1 MVIFHE
7 KFSSNPDF
15 ICNYI
20 KMKKE
25 EEITRKLSLSKLEP
39 NNDNKNI
46 QKDQNIS
53 NEVEIEP
60 PSELKATTSKKS
72 INRVKKRSNS
82 NVRTNIEGEV
92 PIKKTTKTKNQ
103 QNRKVPVNTPIS
115 SNLTTIARHGR
126 IISVKKFNIK

>member
-20 KMKKE
+20 QMKKE
-25 EEITRKLSLSKLEP
+25 EEITRKLSISKLVP
-39 NNDNKNI
+39 NNDEKNV

-53 NEVEIEP
+53 NKVEIVEP
-60 PSELKATTSKKS
+60 PLELKETTSKKS
-72 INRVKKRSNS
+72 INRVRKRSNS
-82 NVRTNIEGEV
+82 NIRIDEL
-92 PIKKTTKTKNQ
+92 PKKKAIKTKNQ
-103 QNRKVPVNTPIS
+103 QIRKVPVNTPIS
-115 SNLTTIARHGR
+115 CNFATIARHGR

>member
-39 NNDNKNI
+39 NNDDKNI

-53 NEVEIEP
+53 NKLEIDP

-82 NVRTNIEGEV
+82 NVRTNIEDA
-92 PIKKTTKTKNQ
+92 PKKNTTKTKNQ